1 MPFMPV
7 DGMFWEITG
16 LGEMKW
22 AKDAKLRVVKVT
34 HMKSKM
40 GGVHIVGLAQEA
52 PRHPGRD
59 PSWVSLKGH

>member
-1 MPFMPV
+1 
-7 DGMFWEITG
+7 
-16 LGEMKW
+16 MKW

-52 PRHPGRD
+52 PRHPGQD